1 MPEPDFIS
9 IFVSRLNRTGLPY
22 MITGSVACI
31 VYGAP
36 RMTHDVDLVLDL
48 GLKNV
53 QAIVETL
60 RDDGR
65 VSDSQ
70 AGQILVDPSP
80 TT

>member
-1 MPEPDFIS
+1 MPEPDLVS
-9 IFVSRLNRTGLPY
+9 NFVLRLNRTGLPY

-53 QAIVETL
+53 RMLSETL

-65 VSDSQ
+65 VSDS
-70 AGQILVDPSP
+70 
-80 TT
+80 